1 MKRILISYFL
11 QIKYFPFWVLL
22 YVTTIEAQTVFHIK
36 DIENFYEAFDSVQ
49 TTTDKLKQTEFV
61 QRIYIEKGSLGLK
74 YAIKNSLDGG
84 KIATANHWTE
94 MMHNSKEN
102 LIRIRPFLKN
112 LPDQMLILENKFKYF
127 KDQYPKFKD
136 GDVYFLIGL
145 GMFGGRPEGNNLFI
159 GCELLANDKP
169 DWAVNIVLHEFVHT
183 LQNKSED
190 ALLAHCLN
198 EGACD
203 FIAET
208 INQKSI
214 RETYPNG
221 YIDFGYKNEKA
232 VWAEFKKFIASD
244 EKGKYF
250 DWLYGSKG
258 RNIQGTQMK
267 DLGYFIGYKICKAY
281 YDNSFSKK
289 NAIKEIIEMDV
300 STNEK
305 ARDFLIK
312 SSYLSKIDK
321 NFNKHFKFT
330 KINESKKSLKLV
342 QYGYKIEKND
352 VVFSFELP
360 KNQDKSKIEF
370 ITIAGN
376 FNGWNPKNYDYKM
389 TNISNNIYE
398 YRMPKTALKEKQ
410 YEFKFV
416 INGEDW
422 QYVPENAKNTQ
433 NGNLILDIK

>member
-1 MKRILISYFL
+1 VKRVLISYF
-11 QIKYFPFWVLL
+11 YFPFWVLL
-22 YVTTIEAQTVFHIK
+22 CVTSIQAHTVFHTK

-61 QRIYIEKGSLGLK
+61 QRIYIDKGSLGLK
-74 YAIKNSLDGG
+74 YTIKNSLDGG

-94 MMHNSKEN
+94 MMLNSKEN

-127 KDQYPKFKD
+127 KEQYPKFKD
-136 GDVYFLIGL
+136 GDVYFVIGL

-190 ALLAHCLN
+190 ALLAHCLI

-208 INQKSI
+208 INQKGM

-232 VWAEFKKFIASD
+232 VWTEFKKFIASD

-250 DWLYGSKG
+250 DWLYGSNG

-267 DLGYFIGYKICKAY
+267 DLGYFMGYKICKAY
-281 YDNSFSKK
+281 YENSFSKK

-330 KINESKKSLKLV
+330 KINERKKRLKLV
-342 QYGYKIEKND
+342 QYGYKIEKD
-352 VVFSFELP
+352 EVVFRFELP
-360 KNQDKSKIEF
+360 KNTDKNSIEF
-370 ITIAGN
+370 ITIAGS
-376 FNGWNPKNYDYKM
+376 FNGWNPKNLDYKM
-389 TNISNNIYE
+389 INITDNIYE
-398 YRMPKTALKEKQ
+398 YRMPKTILKEKQ

-433 NGNLILDIK
+433 NGNLLLEIK